1 MTACRII
8 MITLLVGL
16 AQPAFAQVALGA
28 SGGQPATI
36 SVSGSAEVKVP
47 PDQIDLDVG
56 VEVRDPSLDEAKA
69 QNDAKVANVLKFL
82 KDSGI
87 DAKDVQTDFVGIHPE
102 FENERQ
108 TRPEVYVVQRSIG
121 IRLRKVSDFEKVLA
135 GVLKNGVNYVH
146 GIDFRTTDLRKHRDA
161 ARQMAI
167 RAAREKADA
176 LAGELGVK
184 VGKVQSISE
193 NTWGGWWSWSGG
205 SWRSR
210 RYVGMYQNVAQNV
223 GGAGGPSE
231 DGSLSVGQIS
241 VSATVNVSFTLE

>member
-1 MTACRII
+1 MTAYRIT
-8 MITLLVGL
+8 MIAVLGGLL
-16 AQPAFAQVALGA
+16 QPASAQLALGA
-28 SGGQPATI
+28 AEAQPATI

-47 PDQIDLDVG
+47 PDEIDLDVG
-56 VEVRDPSLDEAKA
+56 VEVRNPSLDPAKA
-69 QNDAKVANVLKFL
+69 QNDEKVANVLKFL
-82 KDSGI
+82 KDNGI

-102 FENERQ
+102 FKNERD
-108 TRPEVYVVQRSIG
+108 TIPEIYVVQRSIG
-121 IRLRKVSDFEKVLA
+121 IRLRKVSDFERVLTGA
-135 GVLKNGVNYVH
+135 LKNGVNYVH
-146 GIDFRTTDLRKHRDA
+146 GIDFRTTELRKHRDT

-176 LAGELGVK
+176 LASELGVK

-193 NTWGGWWSWSGG
+193 NTWGGWWSWTGG

-210 RYVGMYQNVAQNV
+210 RYGGMYQNVVQNA
-223 GGAGGPSE
+223 GGGPSE